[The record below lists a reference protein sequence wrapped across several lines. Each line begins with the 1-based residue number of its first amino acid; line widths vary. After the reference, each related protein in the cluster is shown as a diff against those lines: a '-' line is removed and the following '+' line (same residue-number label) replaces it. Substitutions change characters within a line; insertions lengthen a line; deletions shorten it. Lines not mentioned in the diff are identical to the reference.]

1 MYTVVCLLAIQIYKS
16 IMVKYIKQFVNRKF
30 MPKVSAT
37 QYCNHLRQLITS
49 IGDFYG
55 KGKKFGELV
64 PECLEKYEIV
74 VEP

>member
-1 MYTVVCLLAIQIYKS
+1 MKC
-16 IMVKYIKQFVNRKF
+16 FRKF
-30 MPKVSAT
+30 MPKVSAM

-55 KGKKFGELV
+55 RGNKFSSTV
-64 PECLEKYEIV
+64 PESLKKYEIV